1 MAVRLSGFMKK
12 HWLFLSTMLSVSL
25 GVGLGVLMRGWSSLS
40 TINRLYFGYPGNL
53 LMQLLKMITLPLICS
68 SMITGVAAMDSG
80 SSGKIGLR
88 TIAYTLSTTITAII
102 LGMILATVIKPGT
115 SSHST
120 EDQWT
125 EAPQSAATV
134 DTMLDLIRNLIP
146 ENLVQACFQQYK
158 STRVPVRPSATNASQ
173 IEYKLVG
180 SYKNGMNILGI
191 LTFCI
196 LLGLALGRMGK
207 RGKRFVEFFSAVNEA
222 IMRIVKIILCYMPV
236 GIIFLIATKVIG
248 IEDWNIFRTLG
259 FFMLTVL
266 IGLAIHSMLV
276 LPLLYML
283 VVRRNPYTFICGMT
297 HALLTAFT
305 VASSSATLPLTL
317 KCAEENNGIDLRI
330 SRFVLPIG
338 ATINKNGSALFK
350 SVTVFFIAQMNN
362 YPLDAGKLTIAGIM
376 TLATCIG
383 GAALPSAGMV
393 TIIILLAAV
402 GLPVNDVGLLIIVDW
417 LLDRFRTTVN
427 VLGDAIGAAIVEKL
441 SQKELQTR

>member
-266 IGLAIHSMLV
+266 IGSVI
-276 LPLLYML
+276 
-283 VVRRNPYTFICGMT
+283 YTIW
-297 HALLTAFT
+297 
-305 VASSSATLPLTL
+305 
-317 KCAEENNGIDLRI
+317 
-330 SRFVLPIG
+330 
-338 ATINKNGSALFK
+338 INH
-350 SVTVFFIAQMNN
+350 FFIWFG
-362 YPLDAGKLTIAGIM
+362 YPLYV
-376 TLATCIG
+376 
-383 GAALPSAGMV
+383 GAALAVHAGGQKKPIHIHLWNDPRSANCIHSCIQFRHPPADAEVRGGEQRDRSAHQP
-393 TIIILLAAV
+393 LRPADR
-402 GLPVNDVGLLIIVDW
+402 GHHQQEW
-417 LLDRFRTTVN
+417 LGALQVRDRLFHCPDEQLSTRCRQAHHCRDHDISYMYRRSGTTQCWN
-427 VLGDAIGAAIVEKL
+427 GYHYHFTGCCGT
-441 SQKELQTR
+441 SCQ